1 MIKSMT
7 GYGVAGHES
16 ENLKIHVEVKTLN
29 SKFLDLNLRIPK
41 SLNDKELEIRKIV
54 SDTLERGKV
63 ALSLEYVDAA
73 ARPSK
78 LAIDTPLFLAY
89 YNELK
94 NLAQEVNADTSDIFK
109 LALQSPEV
117 MLSENQLEDE
127 GIHWELLK
135 EKINEALAAC
145 DNFRITEGATLQ
157 AQLESSILE
166 IGNMLGKI
174 IEQDPLRIQNIRN
187 RIKQN
192 IEELSLKGTADENRL
207 EQEIIYYIEKL
218 DISEEKVRLKSHLDY
233 FLEVMNMPTSQGKKL
248 GFISQEIGREIN
260 TIGSKANDALIQ
272 KYVVGMKEELEKIK
286 EQLLNIV

>member
-7 GYGVAGHES
+7 GYGIASQES

-63 ALSLEYVDAA
+63 ALSVEYVDAT

>member
-7 GYGVAGHES
+7 GYGIASQES

-41 SLNDKELEIRKIV
+41 SLNDKELEIRKII
-54 SDTLERGKV
+54 SDKLERGKV
-63 ALSLEYVDAA
+63 ALSLEYVDAT

-166 IGNMLGKI
+166 IGNMLEKI

>member
-63 ALSLEYVDAA
+63 ALSVEYVDAT

-117 MLSENQLEDE
+117 MMSENQVEDE
-127 GIHWELLK
+127 NVHWELLK

-218 DISEEKVRLKSHLDY
+218 DINEEKVRLKSHLDY

>member
-7 GYGVAGHES
+7 GYGIASQES

-41 SLNDKELEIRKIV
+41 SLNDKELEIRKII
-54 SDTLERGKV
+54 SDKLERGKV
-63 ALSLEYVDAA
+63 ALSLEYVDAT

-218 DISEEKVRLKSHLDY
+218 DINEEKVRLKSHLDY

>member
-7 GYGVAGHES
+7 GYGIASQES

-41 SLNDKELEIRKIV
+41 SLNDKELEIRKII
-54 SDTLERGKV
+54 SDKLERGKV

-166 IGNMLGKI
+166 IGNMLEKI

-207 EQEIIYYIEKL
+207 EQEIVYYIEKL
-218 DISEEKVRLKSHLDY
+218 DINEEKVRLKSHLDY

>member
-7 GYGVAGHES
+7 GYGIASQES

-41 SLNDKELEIRKIV
+41 SLNDKELEIRKII
-54 SDTLERGKV
+54 SDKLERGKV
-63 ALSLEYVDAA
+63 ALSVEYVDAT

-166 IGNMLGKI
+166 IGNMLEKI

-218 DISEEKVRLKSHLDY
+218 DINEEKVRLKSHLDY